1 LDIADIFKEMDFTWS
16 ERQLALKS
24 KVIDFAN
31 RELNEDIIRRDVNG
45 EFSKSLWQKCSDYG
59 ILNLASD
66 LDGNKISFLDLVI
79 TMEGFGYA
87 CLDNGLA
94 LGLGAQ
100 MLSIQMPIQEIGT
113 AYQKEAFLKPLANGT
128 MIGAHGLTEPDSGSD
143 VYNLKSTAKKVKGGY
158 ILNGQKCY
166 VTLAPISDVAIIFAS
181 TNPKLK
187 TMGIS
192 AFLVNTDTKGFTKN
206 TVQDKMGLKTVPIGE
221 YEFKD
226 CFVPEENRIGKEG
239 VGLSISQHYLK
250 YERCAIM
257 ASQVGTMERQLEECI
272 AFSKNRKQ
280 YNQSIN
286 NFQSVSNRL
295 ANMKLRLET
304 SRLLLYKVAWLIE
317 NKQFSTLDAAML
329 KLHLS
334 ESFYESSLDAI
345 RIHGAKGYLSEF
357 GVERNLRDA
366 AGGLIYA
373 GTSDIQRNLI
383 ARLLE

>member
-1 LDIADIFKEMDFTWS
+1 MDFTWS

-113 AYQKEAFLKPLANGT
+113 AYQKETFLKPLANGT

-221 YEFKD
+221 YVFKD

>member
-1 LDIADIFKEMDFTWS
+1 MNFDWS
-16 ERQLALKS
+16 KKQLELKS
-24 KVIDFAN
+24 KAIAFAKQ
-31 RELNEDIIRRDVNG
+31 ELNEDIIKRDAEGN
-45 EFSKSLWQKCSDYG
+45 FSKTLWKKCADYG
-59 ILNLASD
+59 ILNLASELNGKKVSFFD
-66 LDGNKISFLDLVI
+66 LII
-79 TMEGFGYA
+79 TMEGFGYG

-100 MLSIQMPIQEIGT
+100 MLSIQMPIVEIGT
-113 AYQKEAFLKPLANGT
+113 DYQKKEFLEPLANGT

-143 VYNLKSTAKKVKGGY
+143 VYNLKSTATRAEGGY
-158 ILNGQKCY
+158 ILNGQKCH

-187 TMGIS
+187 TMGLS
-192 AFLVNTDTKGFTKN
+192 AFLVKTDSKGFKKFE
-206 TVQDKMGLKTVPIGE
+206 VQDKMGLKTVPIGR

-239 VGLSISQHYLK
+239 VGLSMSQHYLK

-257 ASQVGTMERQLEECI
+257 ASQIGTMERQLEECI

-280 YNQSIN
+280 YNQPIK

-304 SRLLLYKVAWLIE
+304 SRLLLYKVASLIE
-317 NKQFSTLDAAML
+317 KKEFCTLEAAML

-345 RIHGAKGYLSEF
+345 RIHGAKGYLSEY

-383 ARLLE
+383 AKLLE

>member
-1 LDIADIFKEMDFTWS
+1 MDIADIFKEMDFTWS

-31 RELNEDIIRRDVNG
+31 RELNEDIIRRDANG

-113 AYQKEAFLKPLANGT
+113 AYQKETFLKPLANGT

-221 YEFKD
+221 YVFKD

>member
-24 KVIDFAN
+24 KVIDFAHK
-31 RELNEDIIRRDVNG
+31 ELNEDIIRRDANG
-45 EFSKSLWQKCSDYG
+45 EFSKSLWKKCSDYG

-113 AYQKEAFLKPLANGT
+113 AYQKETFLKPLANGT

-143 VYNLKSTAKKVKGGY
+143 VYNLKSTATKVKEGY

-192 AFLVNTDTKGFTKN
+192 AFLVNTDSKGFKKN

-226 CFVPEENRIGKEG
+226 CFVPEENRIRKEG

-317 NKQFSTLDAAML
+317 NKEFSTLDAAML

-357 GVERNLRDA
+357 GIERNLRDA